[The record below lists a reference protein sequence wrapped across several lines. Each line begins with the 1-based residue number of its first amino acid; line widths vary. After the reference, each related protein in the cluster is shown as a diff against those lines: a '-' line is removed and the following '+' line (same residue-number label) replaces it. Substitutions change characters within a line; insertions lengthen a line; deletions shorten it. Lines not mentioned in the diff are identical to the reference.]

1 VALVGTHRG
10 RSAVPAEYVPGEA
23 SGGLGGTHLGED
35 GELEQQGRRG
45 RSFAQVSLARR
56 SESRS

>member
-1 VALVGTHRG
+1 M
-10 RSAVPAEYVPGEA
+10 PAEYVPGEA